1 MKDKSIVWLCVGGV
15 MFWLAI
21 LNPGPTGKVL
31 TASKRVWDSMVT
43 QVLPRGAPPAKRA
56 GS

>member
-1 MKDKSIVWLCVGGV
+1 MKDNSIVWLCVGGV
-15 MFWLAI
+15 LFWLAI

-31 TASKRVWDSMVT
+31 TASKRVWDSMVS
-43 QVLPRGAPPAKRA
+43 QVRLPSAPPAKRA

>member
-1 MKDKSIVWLCVGGV
+1 LKDKSIVWLCAGGV
-15 MFWLAI
+15 VFWLAI
-21 LNPGPTGKVL
+21 LNPGPTAKVL
-31 TASKRVWDSMVT
+31 TASKQVLDSMVS